1 MIDALDHRL
10 AACATA
16 QTRTFWERYLKGAVP
31 FRGVPMA
38 GVRRAVHS
46 WWNDDGPAGLAV
58 PAQKALALALFEG
71 RYCED
76 KLAGT
81 LVLQEILL
89 GHLNDEDI
97 DAFGRLFERACI
109 ADWNTCDW
117 FCVKV
122 LGPLVAR
129 DVPRRHR
136 VDLIT
141 AWKCAPTVWQRRSA
155 NVAFVN
161 LARRGDANFP
171 GFTALMLDTCAA
183 TVCHEERFAQTGVG
197 WLLRE
202 LAEADCEAVTAFT
215 RAHLA
220 RMSREAVRYVTERMP
235 HDQRRA
241 LLDAHTRARGRS
253 MRREVA
259 THVTPTDASPSGPS
273 IG

>member
-1 MIDALDHRL
+1 MIDALEDRL
-10 AACATA
+10 AACVSER
-16 QTRTFWERYLKGAVP
+16 TRTFWERYLKGAVP

-38 GVRRAVHS
+38 GIRRAVHH
-46 WWNDDGPAGLAV
+46 WWHEDGPAGLTV
-58 PAQKALALALFEG
+58 SAQKALALSLFEG

-97 DAFGRLFERACI
+97 DAFGRLFDRACI

-122 LGPLVAR
+122 LGPLVAHER
-129 DVPRRHR
+129 PRRHR
-136 VDLIT
+136 ADLIT
-141 AWKCAPTVWQRRSA
+141 AWRSAATVWKRRAA

-161 LARRGDANFP
+161 LARGGDANFP

-183 TVCHEERFAQTGVG
+183 TVRHDERFAQTGVG

-202 LAEADCEAVTAFT
+202 LAEAECEAVTAFT

-220 RMSREAVRYVTERMP
+220 RMSREAIHYVTARMP
-235 HDQRRA
+235 HDRRRS
-241 LLDAHTRARGRS
+241 LLDAHSTARGRS
-253 MRREVA
+253 GRR
-259 THVTPTDASPSGPS
+259 
-273 IG
+273 